1 MEQKMKAVVRDAYG
15 PVEVLRLA
23 EVVKPVAGEGE
34 VLVRARLR
42 KHGSGSAL

>member
-15 PVEVLRLA
+15 PSRFCDSGRSSSR
-23 EVVKPVAGEGE
+23 VAGEGE